1 MGFARSE
8 GNGFALRQIVRSSID
23 DHAGRAFQDDEQLMH
38 VGVGMGSENFAR
50 GDNDARD
57 LGEWWEFSLAEPD
70 AFFRCRI
77 VADWLFRR
85 VLYAN

>member
-23 DHAGRAFQDDEQLMH
+23 DHAGRAFKYDEKLMH
-38 VGVGMGSENFAR
+38 IGMGMGGEDFAWR
-50 GDNDARD
+50 NDNPRD

-70 AFFRCRI
+70 AFLRCRI

>member
-1 MGFARSE
+1 M
-8 GNGFALRQIVRSSID
+8 
-23 DHAGRAFQDDEQLMH
+23 
-38 VGVGMGSENFAR
+38 GMGGEDFAWR
-50 GDNDARD
+50 NDNPRD